1 VCRAPEVVYKACGPR
16 RAKLGAAVN
25 EDKKRAL
32 KQAVLKKAL
41 DALGP
46 ESVAVRLSCPPQ
58 LVHAWMAGQASM
70 PERHFQ
76 TLLDTLAGIDES
88 LPKPKRFSDSS

>member
-1 VCRAPEVVYKACGPR
+1 
-16 RAKLGAAVN
+16 
-25 EDKKRAL
+25 
-32 KQAVLKKAL
+32 
-41 DALGP
+41 
-46 ESVAVRLSCPPQ
+46 
-58 LVHAWMAGQASM
+58 MAGQASM

>member
-1 VCRAPEVVYKACGPR
+1 VQ
-16 RAKLGAAVN
+16 
-25 EDKKRAL
+25 DKKNAL
-32 KQAVLKKAL
+32 RQAVLKKAL

-46 ESVAVRLSCPPQ
+46 ESVAVRLGCTVQ
-58 LVHAWMAGQASM
+58 LVEAWKAGQATL

-88 LPKPKRFSDSS
+88 LPRPKNLRRFDS

>member
-1 VCRAPEVVYKACGPR
+1 LRSVT
-16 RAKLGAAVN
+16 
-25 EDKKRAL
+25 DKKNAL
-32 KQAVLKKAL
+32 RRAVLKKAL

-46 ESVAVRLSCPPQ
+46 ESVAVRLGCPVQ
-58 LVHAWMAGQASM
+58 LVEAWAGGQTAL

-88 LPKPKRFSDSS
+88 LPKPKNFRRS

>member
-1 VCRAPEVVYKACGPR
+1 M
-16 RAKLGAAVN
+16 N
-25 EDKKRAL
+25 EEKKRAL

-41 DALGP
+41 GALGP
-46 ESVAVRLSCPPQ
+46 ESVAVRLGCPAHVVQ
-58 LVHAWMAGQASM
+58 AWMTGQATI

-88 LPKPKRFSDSS
+88 LPKPKRLSD